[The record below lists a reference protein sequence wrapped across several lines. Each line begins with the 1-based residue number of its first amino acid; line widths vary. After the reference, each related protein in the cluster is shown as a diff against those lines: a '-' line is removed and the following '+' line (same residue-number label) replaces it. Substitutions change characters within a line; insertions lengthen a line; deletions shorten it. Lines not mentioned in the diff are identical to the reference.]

1 MLEINNITKQFNNRV
16 VLNDVSLSVKKG
28 DIISIL
34 GPSGCGK
41 STLLNIILGI
51 EQQTSGL
58 LLLDGLD
65 ISRKKPIERKI
76 SIAFQNYALFPHLN
90 ALENIMYGL
99 KKQSNIDREYVEEV
113 IKLMELESHL
123 DKNINQLSGGQK
135 QRVSLARALVVKPRL
150 LLLDEPLSALDG
162 AMKERIK
169 SLITNSARKLNLT
182 IIMVT
187 HDPEEALT
195 MSNKIV
201 VLNESKVEQIAS
213 PHEIINNPQSDF
225 VKSFITDLLVLKYN
239 NINKVLNYEK

>member
-169 SLITNSARKLNLT
+169 SLITHS
-182 IIMVT
+182 
-187 HDPEEALT
+187 
-195 MSNKIV
+195 
-201 VLNESKVEQIAS
+201 
-213 PHEIINNPQSDF
+213 
-225 VKSFITDLLVLKYN
+225 
-239 NINKVLNYEK
+239 